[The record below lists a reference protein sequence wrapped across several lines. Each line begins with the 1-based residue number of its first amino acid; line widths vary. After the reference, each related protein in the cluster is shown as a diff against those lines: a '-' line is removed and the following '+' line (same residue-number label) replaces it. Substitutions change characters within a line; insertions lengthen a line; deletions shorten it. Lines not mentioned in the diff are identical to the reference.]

1 MSKGVDQHE
10 TSFFSQRSV
19 PPPRTLVP
27 RILAALTAGAV
38 TLGALPYA
46 YAESVTHITENTDG
60 SVAGSEDGTSAT
72 IIVGTEGGGEVPH
85 IGKDTGDPQTSWGNV
100 YGASYSTH
108 EDDTSITLTNSKAI
122 VYSGKMRGIFGA
134 YSKLYGGGTA
144 RIINAGAEVKDVT
157 MVTFFADDYIAGGA
171 AEVGGHTHST
181 QVVAEVKQ
189 CYVNITGGNFKSGPD
204 SIYGGLAESRVW
216 KDGCTASSEATAEEN
231 TATITGGRFAKFSNF
246 YGGIA
251 DSDTLTTSATA
262 KALKNHLI
270 VNSDQQ
276 VYILYGG
283 HAYATTSGGPLLV
296 QANENTLNAKIKA
309 KSFYGGYAEGE
320 QYKWYN
326 PAPSGTAEASR
337 NKVWIAAGS
346 RFTDYSAGG
355 LSKLGANRIQTLNST
370 ANENEVSIAGGTF
383 EREVDG
389 GRAVIYSNDSPAD
402 SEANVA
408 ANRNKLWANAGTF
421 KTLLISGSASV
432 SSKGALDAKANEN
445 MLRVNA
451 DADRFYGGR
460 ARGKKETNGAFAR
473 TSAAEANKNKVW
485 VREDA
490 GTFLESAAGSSSIEG
505 DNAVMLSALAAENE
519 LYIRG
524 GTFQRELSGG
534 SSSATNTD
542 VAGDRMA
549 EARAAE
555 NKVLVNAGVIK
566 GGLYGGLTAAEAK
579 GDRATASATK
589 NILHLNGGTYDGEI
603 HGGKAFAKTTAAA
616 YAEAIAEENEVHIH
630 GGVYQGDIY
639 AGSAQAEGVSASGS
653 SPGSFATVR
662 NNMIEITG
670 ANDLSRARLHGA
682 LVDAASPTVTG
693 NALVVRETKSITV
706 DHVTD
711 FQKYA
716 FWIPAGMTEDDTMLT
731 VTSGQGVSLMDAAV
745 EAHLP
750 GSGSTANRLRL
761 LHTPEGTINKNAATT
776 MTVWEGVSGASTASM
791 GITGNGKELIVNRD
805 GSAIDGGGNV
815 TQSPPPQPNPHPP
828 QEEPAPPDAT
838 PQPTLPDETPQ
849 SNPQPNPP
857 PQPTP
862 DSFRLEEDNAKSLAE
877 TMAGSAAFLGT
888 GANLLTGMGMTNA
901 AIEAAAAE
909 GFSPFA
915 AMSGTSM
922 RVKTGSHVD
931 VKGMNLAVGFSRE
944 LRRGNDRLIF
954 GPIIEYGRGNYDSY
968 VNAAHGNGS
977 IRYIGAG
984 AFMRQE
990 KENGMFYEGSLR
1002 AGRSRMDY
1010 AADLTT
1016 GMVTTH
1022 TSYDADA
1029 NYIGVHVGAG
1039 HKTTTPNGTG
1049 QELYVRYFYT
1059 RQNGAD
1065 VTLSTGDRYTF
1076 SDVDSNILRAGAR
1089 WMFPQKGGSFILG
1102 ASMQYEFS
1110 GDANATYHRA
1120 GGLSYTSASPTL
1132 KGFSTSLELG
1142 WKAQMSANSTADLS
1156 VEGWMGKQR
1165 GASFRAGFAWQ
1176 F

>member
-46 YAESVTHITENTDG
+46 YAESVTHITENTNDSVTG
-60 SVAGSEDGTSAT
+60 STDGTSAT

-85 IGKDTGDPQTSWGNV
+85 IGKDTGDKHTSWGKV
-100 YGASYSTH
+100 YGASYSTG

-122 VYSGKMRGIFGA
+122 VYSGTMRGIFGA
-134 YSKLYGGGTA
+134 YSKLDGGGTA

-157 MVTFFADDYIAGGA
+157 MVTFFNNDYLAGGA
-171 AEVGGHTHST
+171 AKVDVHTPST
-181 QVVAEVKQ
+181 QAVAEVKQ
-189 CYVNITGGNFKSGPD
+189 CYINITGGNFESGPD
-204 SIYGGLAESRVW
+204 WIYGGRAASCVG
-216 KDGCTASSEATAEEN
+216 KHGCTASSEATAEEN
-231 TATITGGRFAKFSNF
+231 TATITGGRFRKWAEF
-246 YGGIA
+246 YGGKA
-251 DSDTLTTSATA
+251 SSLSLTTSATA

-276 VYILYGG
+276 VYRLFGG
-283 HAYATTSGGPLLV
+283 HAEAFTDDAPLLV

-309 KSFYGGYAEGE
+309 WNFHGGYANGW
-320 QYKWYN
+320 QLTGLS
-326 PAPSGTAEASR
+326 PSATAEANR

-346 RFTDYSAGG
+346 RFTDYGAGG
-355 LSKLGANRIQTLNST
+355 FSKLDATRIQTLNST

-383 EREVDG
+383 EGEVNG
-389 GRAVIYSNDSPAD
+389 GGAYITSTDPPAD
-402 SEANVA
+402 SEANAA

-421 KTLLISGSASV
+421 KDLLISGNSFV
-432 SSKGALDAKANEN
+432 TSKGALDAKANEN
-445 MLRVNA
+445 MLRINA
-451 DADRFYGGR
+451 DAYRFYGGQ
-460 ARGKKETNGAFAR
+460 ARGKKETNGVFAR

-490 GTFLESAAGSSSIEG
+490 GTFLESAAGNSRIEG

-589 NILHLNGGTYDGEI
+589 NILHLNGGTYHGEI

-630 GGVYQGDIY
+630 GGVYEGDIY

-682 LVDAASPTVTG
+682 LVNADSPTVTG

-731 VTSGQGVSLMDAAV
+731 VTSGQGVSLTDAAV

-761 LHTPEGTINKNAATT
+761 LHTPESTINKNAATT

-815 TQSPPPQPNPHPP
+815 TQSPPPQPN
-828 QEEPAPPDAT
+828 
-838 PQPTLPDETPQ
+838 
-849 SNPQPNPP
+849 

-944 LRRGNDRLIF
+944 LRCGNDRLIF

-1110 GDANATYHRA
+1110 GDADATYHRA

>member
-46 YAESVTHITENTDG
+46 YAESVTHITENTNG
-60 SVAGSEDGTSAT
+60 SVAGSKDGTSAT

-85 IGKDTGDPQTSWGNV
+85 IGKDTGDIHTSWGKV
-100 YGASYSTH
+100 YGAYYSTG
-108 EDDTSITLTNSKAI
+108 EDDTPITLTNSKAI
-122 VYSGKMRGIFGA
+122 VYSGKMRGIVGA
-134 YSKLYGGGTA
+134 HSKLYYGGTA

-157 MVTFFADDYIAGGA
+157 MVTFYLGDYSAGGA
-171 AEVGGHTHST
+171 AEVDVHTPST
-181 QVVAEVKQ
+181 QAVAEVKQ
-189 CYVNITGGNFKSGPD
+189 CYINITGGNFESGPN
-204 SIYGGLAESRVW
+204 SIYGGYAASNVGEN
-216 KDGCTASSEATAEEN
+216 GCTASSEATAEEN
-231 TATITGGRFAKFSNF
+231 TATITGGRFAKSADFH
-246 YGGIA
+246 GGLA
-251 DSDTLTTSATA
+251 YSDALTTSATA

-270 VNSDQQ
+270 INSDQQ
-276 VYILYGG
+276 VDRL
-283 HAYATTSGGPLLV
+283 SGGYASAFTRDAPALV

-309 KSFYGGYAEGE
+309 EHFYGGYAGGW
-320 QYKWYN
+320 QLTGSS
-326 PAPSGTAEASR
+326 PSATAEASR

-346 RFTDYSAGG
+346 RFTEYSAGG
-355 LSKLGANRIQTLNST
+355 FSDLDAKRIQTLNST

-383 EREVDG
+383 EGVVNG
-389 GRAVIYSNDSPAD
+389 GRAFITSEDPPAD
-402 SEANVA
+402 SEANAA

-421 KTLLISGSASV
+421 KDLLISGSASV

-451 DADRFYGGR
+451 DAQRFYGGQ
-460 ARGKKETNGAFAR
+460 ARGKKETNGVFAR

-485 VREDA
+485 VKEDA

-534 SSSATNTD
+534 RSSATNTD

-566 GGLYGGLTAAEAK
+566 GGLYGGLTTAEAK
-579 GDRATASATK
+579 GDRATASATN
-589 NILHLNGGTYDGEI
+589 NILHLNGGTYHGEI

-682 LVDAASPTVTG
+682 LVNADSPTVTG

-776 MTVWEGVSGASTASM
+776 MEVFEGVSGASTASM

-849 SNPQPNPP
+849 PSQPN

-915 AMSGTSM
+915 AMSGTST

-1102 ASMQYEFS
+1102 ASVQYEFS

>member
-10 TSFFSQRSV
+10 TSFFSQRNV

-46 YAESVTHITENTDG
+46 YAESVTHITENTNG
-60 SVAGSEDGTSAT
+60 SVAGSTDGTSAT
-72 IIVGTEGGGEVPH
+72 IIVGTKGGGKVPH
-85 IGKDTGDPQTSWGNV
+85 IGKDTGYGDTSWEMV
-100 YGASYSTH
+100 YGAYYSSH
-108 EDDTSITLTNSKAI
+108 EDDTPITLTNSKAI
-122 VYSGKMRGIFGA
+122 VYSGEMRAIIGA
-134 YSKLYGGGTA
+134 YSILHGGGTA

-157 MVTFFADDYIAGGA
+157 IQTLYNNYIAGGA
-171 AEVGGHTHST
+171 AEVYVHTPST
-181 QVVAEVKQ
+181 QAVAEVKQ
-189 CYVNITGGNFKSGPD
+189 CYVNITGGNFESGGD
-204 SIYGGLAESRVW
+204 LIAGGYATSDIE
-216 KDGCTASSEATAEEN
+216 KHGCTASGEATAEEN
-231 TATITGGRFAKFSNF
+231 TATITGGRFRKKASFCGGKAFS
-246 YGGIA
+246 YA
-251 DSDTLTTSATA
+251 PTTSGTA

-276 VYILYGG
+276 VYDLYGG
-283 HAYATTSGGPLLV
+283 HARAVTSGAPLLA

-309 KSFYGGYAEGE
+309 SSFYGGYARGD
-320 QYKWYN
+320 QWDS
-326 PAPSGTAEASR
+326 PAPSVTAEANR

-346 RFTDYSAGG
+346 RFTDRSAGG
-355 LSKLGANRIQTLNST
+355 YSNLFAGSIQTLNST

-383 EREVDG
+383 ESGVYG
-389 GRAVIYSNDSPAD
+389 GAANINSSDPPAD
-402 SEANVA
+402 SEANAA

-421 KTLLISGSASV
+421 KYLLISGSAYV
-432 SSKGALDAKANEN
+432 SSEGALDAKANEN

-451 DADRFYGGR
+451 DAHRFYGGR
-460 ARGKKETNGAFAR
+460 AEGKKKTNGAHVR

-485 VREDA
+485 VKEDA
-490 GTFLESAAGSSSIEG
+490 GTFRESAAGRSSIEG
-505 DNAVMLSALAAENE
+505 DKAITLNALAAENE

-524 GTFQRELSGG
+524 GTFLGELSGG

-549 EARAAE
+549 DARAAE

-589 NILHLNGGTYDGEI
+589 NILHLNGGTYHGEI
-603 HGGKAFAKTTAAA
+603 HGGKAFAKTTAA

-653 SPGSFATVR
+653 HPGSFVTVR
-662 NNMIEITG
+662 NNRIEITG

-682 LVDAASPTVTG
+682 LVNAAGTTVTG

-750 GSGSTANRLRL
+750 GSSTANRLRL

-776 MTVWEGVSGASTASM
+776 MTVWEGVSGVSTASM

-815 TQSPPPQPNPHPP
+815 TPPPPPQANPHPP
-828 QEEPAPPDAT
+828 QEEPAPPDET
-838 PQPTLPDETPQ
+838 PQPTLPPA
-849 SNPQPNPP
+849 
-857 PQPTP
+857 TP
-862 DSFRLEEDNAKSLAE
+862 DSFQLEEDNAKSLAE

-954 GPIIEYGRGNYDSY
+954 GPIIEYGHGNYDSY

-1110 GDANATYHRA
+1110 GDADATYHRA

>member
-1 MSKGVDQHE
+1 MSKGVDPYE

-46 YAESVTHITENTDG
+46 YAESVTHITENTNG
-60 SVAGSEDGTSAT
+60 SVAGSTDGTSAT
-72 IIVGTEGGGEVPH
+72 IIVGTKGGGEVPH
-85 IGKDTGDPQTSWGNV
+85 IGKDTGDIYTSWGWV
-100 YGASYSTH
+100 YGASYSTNK
-108 EDDTSITLTNSKAI
+108 DDTPITLTNSKAI
-122 VYSGKMRGIFGA
+122 VYSGKMRGIVGA
-134 YSKLYGGGTA
+134 YSKLDGGGTA

-157 MVTFFADDYIAGGA
+157 MVTFFGDNYIAGGA
-171 AEVGGHTHST
+171 AELYVHTPST
-181 QVVAEVKQ
+181 QAVAEVKQ
-189 CYVNITGGNFKSGPD
+189 CYVNITGGNFESGG
-204 SIYGGLAESRVW
+204 SFISGGYAGSSVRAN
-216 KDGCTASSEATAEEN
+216 GCTASGEATAEEN

-276 VYILYGG
+276 AGELCGG
-283 HAYATTSGGPLLV
+283 YAHTLTAGGPLLV
-296 QANENTLNAKIKA
+296 QANENTLNAKTEA
-309 KSFYGGYAEGE
+309 RSFCGGYARGS
-320 QYKWYN
+320 QWRSPN
-326 PAPSGTAEASR
+326 PLGTAEANR

-346 RFTDYSAGG
+346 RFTEYGAGG
-355 LSKLGANRIQTLNST
+355 YSSIVADRTQTLNST

-383 EREVDG
+383 EGEVNG
-389 GRAVIYSNDSPAD
+389 GGAVITSVDPPVG
-402 SEANVA
+402 SEANAA

-421 KTLLISGSASV
+421 KDLLISGSATV
-432 SSKGALDAKANEN
+432 RSKGALDAKANEN

-451 DADRFYGGR
+451 DAYRFYGGR

-490 GTFLESAAGSSSIEG
+490 GTFLESAAGRSSIEG

-524 GTFQRELSGG
+524 GTFLGELSGG

-555 NKVLVNAGVIK
+555 NKVLVNAGAIK
-566 GGLYGGLTAAEAK
+566 GGLYGGLAAAEAK
-579 GDRATASATK
+579 GDRATASATN

-616 YAEAIAEENEVHIH
+616 YAEAIAEDNEVHIH

-639 AGSAQAEGVSASGS
+639 AGSAEAEGVSASGS
-653 SPGSFATVR
+653 HPGSLAIVR

-682 LVDAASPTVTG
+682 LVNAAGTTVTG

-761 LHTPEGTINKNAATT
+761 LHTPESTINKNAATT

-805 GSAIDGGGNV
+805 GSAIDG
-815 TQSPPPQPNPHPP
+815 
-828 QEEPAPPDAT
+828 
-838 PQPTLPDETPQ
+838 
-849 SNPQPNPP
+849 
-857 PQPTP
+857 
-862 DSFRLEEDNAKSLAE
+862 
-877 TMAGSAAFLGT
+877 
-888 GANLLTGMGMTNA
+888 
-901 AIEAAAAE
+901 
-909 GFSPFA
+909 
-915 AMSGTSM
+915 
-922 RVKTGSHVD
+922 
-931 VKGMNLAVGFSRE
+931 
-944 LRRGNDRLIF
+944 
-954 GPIIEYGRGNYDSY
+954 
-968 VNAAHGNGS
+968 
-977 IRYIGAG
+977 
-984 AFMRQE
+984 
-990 KENGMFYEGSLR
+990 
-1002 AGRSRMDY
+1002 
-1010 AADLTT
+1010 
-1016 GMVTTH
+1016 
-1022 TSYDADA
+1022 
-1029 NYIGVHVGAG
+1029 
-1039 HKTTTPNGTG
+1039 
-1049 QELYVRYFYT
+1049 
-1059 RQNGAD
+1059 
-1065 VTLSTGDRYTF
+1065 
-1076 SDVDSNILRAGAR
+1076 
-1089 WMFPQKGGSFILG
+1089 
-1102 ASMQYEFS
+1102 
-1110 GDANATYHRA
+1110 
-1120 GGLSYTSASPTL
+1120 
-1132 KGFSTSLELG
+1132 
-1142 WKAQMSANSTADLS
+1142 
-1156 VEGWMGKQR
+1156 
-1165 GASFRAGFAWQ
+1165 
-1176 F
+1176 

>member
-1 MSKGVDQHE
+1 MSKGVDPYE

-46 YAESVTHITENTDG
+46 YAESVTHITENTNG
-60 SVAGSEDGTSAT
+60 TVAGSTDGTSAT

-85 IGKDTGDPQTSWGNV
+85 IGKDTGDDHTSWGKV
-100 YGASYSTH
+100 YGASYSTD
-108 EDDTSITLTNSKAI
+108 ENDTPITLTNSKAI

-134 YSKLYGGGTA
+134 YSTLYGGGTA

-157 MVTFFADDYIAGGA
+157 MTTVFTDEYIAGSVA
-171 AEVGGHTHST
+171 NVLVQPSST
-181 QVVAEVKQ
+181 QAVAEVKQ
-189 CYVNITGGNFKSGPD
+189 CYINITGGNFESGPG
-204 SIYGGLAESRVW
+204 SIAGGRAESRVW

-231 TATITGGRFAKFSNF
+231 TATITGGRFAKWASF
-246 YGGIA
+246 YGGKA
-251 DSDTLTTSATA
+251 FSNPHTTSATA

-270 VNSDQQ
+270 INSDQQ
-276 VYILYGG
+276 VDKLFGG
-283 HAYATTSGGPLLV
+283 YAYAVTSGGPLLA
-296 QANENTLNAKIKA
+296 QANENTLNAKTEA
-309 KSFYGGYAEGE
+309 RSFCGGYARGP
-320 QYKWYN
+320 QRDS
-326 PAPSGTAEASR
+326 PAPSGTAEANR
-337 NKVWIAAGS
+337 NKVWIAVGS
-346 RFTDYSAGG
+346 RFTKYSAGG
-355 LSKLGANRIQTLNST
+355 CSSLVAKRIQTLNST

-383 EREVDG
+383 EGEVNG
-389 GRAVIYSNDSPAD
+389 GGAAIYSIDPPAD
-402 SEANVA
+402 SEANAA

-421 KTLLISGSASV
+421 KSLLISGNSFIR
-432 SSKGALDAKANEN
+432 SKGALDAKANEN
-445 MLRVNA
+445 MLRINA

-460 ARGKKETNGAFAR
+460 ARGMKETNGVFAR

-485 VREDA
+485 VKEDA
-490 GTFLESAAGSSSIEG
+490 GSFLESAAGRSSIEG

-524 GTFQRELSGG
+524 GTFRRELSGG

-639 AGSAQAEGVSASGS
+639 AGSAQAEGVSASAS
-653 SPGSFATVR
+653 HPGSYATVR

-682 LVDAASPTVTG
+682 LVNAAGTTVTG

-711 FQKYA
+711 FQKYT

-776 MTVWEGVSGASTASM
+776 MEVFEGVSGASTATM

-815 TQSPPPQPNPHPP
+815 TPPPPPQPNPHPP
-828 QEEPAPPDAT
+828 QEEPAPPDET
-838 PQPTLPDETPQ
+838 PQPILPDETPQ
-849 SNPQPNPP
+849 STLPP
-857 PQPTP
+857 ATP
-862 DSFRLEEDNAKSLAE
+862 DSFQLEEDNAKSLAE

-944 LRRGNDRLIF
+944 LRHGNDRLIF

-1039 HKTTTPNGTG
+1039 HKTTTPNGTN

-1110 GDANATYHRA
+1110 GDADATYHRA